1 MPKTNDPFEEG
12 MSEVKTSWV
21 KWGKIG
27 DFIKGTLVD
36 IREIN
41 SMLPG
46 KEGQRV
52 KVYEILAQMGSFH
65 QIDEEKKPIDP
76 PVVINMGEYWT
87 IGGKPGIDS
96 QMRNIKLGQIVGLR
110 FTEVKPS
117 KTKGFNALK
126 VIKIY
131 VGGMD
136 PNYVGQNSA
145 DVEVR

>member
-76 PVVINMGEYWT
+76 PVVINVGEYWT

-96 QMRNIKLGQIVGLR
+96 QMRNIKLGRIVGLR
-110 FTEVKPS
+110 FTEAKPS